1 MPKVAEKPVSKIET
15 RPLEL
20 RPFTSSL
27 ESSHIML
34 HEKLLNQEWF
44 IRNEEIEEVLKAS
57 QIKWWLEV
65 KPNSFSQYGRVV
77 HWDVSTPHGQISSL
91 LELMI
96 KNCGAAVWGGID
108 YLNDKTFPISEFIAR
123 NVASYTGTG
132 VIIATGTEASGKRL
146 EKAGWTV
153 PVYRPSS
160 RGPISKVMG
169 YGILNIPEKDMF
181 KKRGFN
187 HDYSSV
193 S

>member
-1 MPKVAEKPVSKIET
+1 LPKVAEKPKIET

-20 RPFTSSL
+20 RGFTSSL
-27 ESSHIML
+27 ESSHI
-34 HEKLLNQEWF
+34 KLDSRLVNKEWF
-44 IRNEEIEEVLKAS
+44 IRDEKIEAILKDVN
-57 QIKWWLEV
+57 INWWLEV

-77 HWDVSTPHGQISSL
+77 HWDLATPHGQISSL

-108 YLNDKTFPISEFIAR
+108 YLNDNTFPISEFIAR

-146 EKAGWTV
+146 EKCGWAV

-181 KKRGFN
+181 KKGGFN